1 MEISE
6 KKIKTYQVDGLNSEV
21 DAISIVEYPAI
32 EQNFVYLN
40 RDKAMFSVNQ
50 EKRMLYGPVL
60 IPDFPIYRNNG
71 YEEYNIVFSANA
83 IEQLSKRFMTEARN
97 NQWTTEHSMETDALS
112 VVETWI
118 KSGGSDKSVLLG
130 FDLPDGTW
138 FAGVSVN
145 DNTLWEQIKAGQ
157 FKGFS
162 VESFLDL
169 REMENNF
176 NKQSNMDKE
185 EKMNKFM
192 DAFKAFL
199 SEFLEKDEP
208 EAEPTEVKEEEKVE
222 EEQNDAT
229 DEPTETVEE
238 QPETAEPEEAET
250 VEENLEAVEEAIE
263 QLEEKTSELENEEL
277 KSQIEEL
284 QKQNQELMQKVEQL
298 SKQPSAE
305 PVNVNARPADSRE
318 FLRNIANKI

>member
-1 MEISE
+1 MENSE

-118 KSGGSDKSVLLG
+118 KSGGSDKSALLG

-176 NKQSNMDKE
+176 NKQSNMNKE

-222 EEQNDAT
+222 EET
-229 DEPTETVEE
+229 S
-238 QPETAEPEEAET
+238 EPENNEVEIPEPAEDNE
-250 VEENLEAVEEAIE
+250 VVVEEAPENIE
-263 QLEEKTSELENEEL
+263 PEPEQENLSSVIAELEAKLKEL
-277 KSQIEEL
+277 EDENSSL
-284 QKQNQELMQKVEQL
+284 QDKVENL

-305 PVNVNARPADSRE
+305 PVNVNAKKTDSRE
-318 FLRNIANKI
+318 FLREIANKF